1 MGPGAQVETPPGAE
15 FHENLAKFRVF
26 TFEPGP
32 GAPGGSSP
40 GPNFGPGT
48 PSGTPRWPSG
58 TPGRPPGTPGTP
70 SETPLKREIVGF
82 SRKCPFWGGLQGPS
96 HRPRDPLWDPPT
108 GPWDPP
114 VGPPYR
120 PWDPPTGPCGT
131 PLQALGPPSRGP
143 GTPCGTPLQALGPPS
158 RGPGTPCGTPLWG
171 QFPPLGTPQ
180 NGKSWG
186 FPGNGHFGGVWRG
199 VPWPG
204 GGLSRRY
211 EAPQTAPLGSRIY
224 RGLQYV
230 YRGLEGLKV

>member
-1 MGPGAQVETPPGAE
+1 MAIRDPWEASWDPWDPLWDPPETG
-15 FHENLAKFRVF
+15 NRGVF
-26 TFEPGP
+26 PEMPV
-32 GAPGGSSP
+32 
-40 GPNFGPGT
+40 
-48 PSGTPRWPSG
+48 
-58 TPGRPPGTPGTP
+58 
-70 SETPLKREIVGF
+70 L
-82 SRKCPFWGGLQGPS
+82 GGLQGPS

-120 PWDPPTGPCGT
+120 ALGPPYR
-131 PLQALGPPSRGP
+131 ALGPPSRGP
-143 GTPCGTPLQALGPPS
+143 GTPS
-158 RGPGTPCGTPLWG
+158 GTPLWG
-171 QFPPLGTPQ
+171 QFRPLGTPQ

-199 VPWPG
+199 VPGPG

>member
-120 PWDPPTGPCGT
+120 PWDPLWDPPTGPGT
-131 PLQALGPPSRGP
+131 PLQRPWDPLCGANFPPWGPPKTGNRGV
-143 GTPCGTPLQALGPPS
+143 
-158 RGPGTPCGTPLWG
+158 
-171 QFPPLGTPQ
+171 FPEMAI
-180 NGKSWG
+180 S
-186 FPGNGHFGGVWRG
+186 GGSGGG